1 MFDNDKHRVLAK
13 NIASQRSID
22 GTNLSLTMESGHPF
36 NTNACYGH
44 EDGFGRAL
52 ISGIC
57 DIVAMGYNPRRD
69 GILELPPPI
78 LQGKQNDQP
87 LTTDV

>member
-1 MFDNDKHRVLAK
+1 MLMFDNDKHRVLAK

-57 DIVAMGYNPRRD
+57 DIVAMGYNPRRV
-69 GILELPPPI
+69 GIEDKNCEPSSNNELFRER
-78 LQGKQNDQP
+78 
-87 LTTDV
+87 V